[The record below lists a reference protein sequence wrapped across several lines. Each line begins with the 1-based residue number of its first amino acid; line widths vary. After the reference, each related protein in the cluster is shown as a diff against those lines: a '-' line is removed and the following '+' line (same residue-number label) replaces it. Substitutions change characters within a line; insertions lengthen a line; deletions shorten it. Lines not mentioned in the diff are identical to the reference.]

1 LRQIGLAMRGE
12 EYRPLPPVS
21 RGYYLATRLV
31 LVISLAL
38 IPWASPIMTAGRLQL
53 GVFMTVYTAL
63 GAWLSNR
70 DGGDEMVVAAPGAT
84 GAAGEMSKAEAW

>member
-1 LRQIGLAMRGE
+1 V
-12 EYRPLPPVS
+12 PPVS
-21 RGYYLATRLV
+21 RGYYLSTRLA

-53 GVFMTVYTAL
+53 CVFMTVYTAL

-70 DGGDEMVVAAPGAT
+70 DGGDVMVVSAPGST
-84 GAAGEMSKAEAW
+84 GTAGQMRKAAVW